1 MKILPVVA
9 ELFRAGGRT
18 DKTKLIVAFR
28 IFVKCLKM
36 DPPPPK
42 KKVLDVDFCIYFT
55 LVMILSH
62 L

>member
-18 DKTKLIVAFR
+18 DTTKLIVAFR
-28 IFVKCLKM
+28 IFVKVPKNGPL
-36 DPPPPK
+36 K
-42 KKVLDVDFCIYFT
+42 KKGLDVDFCIYFT
-55 LVMILSH
+55 LVTILSH